1 MPPHHGAAAPVSSYS
16 APPSATGHGGYPE
29 HNHPPAS
36 MDQYGSHSATTAGG
50 YGTTGASQSSYSA
63 NGYGQNSYG
72 SAAMASTG
80 YAAGTEYDT
89 SHYDYSTGTYD
100 SRYQT
105 GYSQDYSQSYGTT
118 TDYSAVST
126 ETYPS
131 QQYDDR
137 STGYAGYD
145 AQAYSQGYAKT
156 DQYAH
161 GGYY

>member
-1 MPPHHGAAAPVSSYS
+1 
-16 APPSATGHGGYPE
+16 
-29 HNHPPAS
+29 
-36 MDQYGSHSATTAGG
+36 MDQYGAHGAASAGG
-50 YGTTGASQSSYSA
+50 YGATSASQSGYGS
-63 NGYGQNSYG
+63 NGYGQSSYG
-72 SAAMASTG
+72 STAMATTG

-89 SHYDYSTGTYD
+89 SGYDYSTGTYD

-105 GYSQDYSQSYGTT
+105 GYSQDYSQSYGAT

-137 STGYAGYD
+137 SGGYAGYD

>member
-1 MPPHHGAAAPVSSYS
+1 MGA
-16 APPSATGHGGYPE
+16 HGGYPE
-29 HNHPPAS
+29 HTHATS
-36 MDQYGSHSATTAGG
+36 MDQYGAHGATSATG
-50 YGTTGASQSSYSA
+50 YGATSAQQTSYAA
-63 NGYGQNSYG
+63 NGYGQSTYG
-72 SAAMASTG
+72 TAPVASTG
-80 YAAGTEYDT
+80 YATGTEYDT

-118 TDYSAVST
+118 TDYSTVPT
-126 ETYPS
+126 ETYSS

-137 STGYAGYD
+137 TGYTGYD
-145 AQAYSQGYAKT
+145 TQAYSQGYAKT

>member
-1 MPPHHGAAAPVSSYS
+1 
-16 APPSATGHGGYPE
+16 
-29 HNHPPAS
+29 
-36 MDQYGSHSATTAGG
+36 MDQYGAHAATSAGG
-50 YGTTGASQSSYSA
+50 YGATGAQQGGYAA
-63 NGYGQNSYG
+63 NGYGQSTYG
-72 SAAMASTG
+72 GAAIPSTG
-80 YAAGTEYDT
+80 YATGTEYDA

-100 SRYQT
+100 TRYQAS
-105 GYSQDYSQSYGTT
+105 YSQDYSQSYGAT
-118 TDYSAVST
+118 TDYSAVPA

-137 STGYAGYD
+137 SGYAGYD